1 VPRPGA
7 GGSIQGKAS
16 AIDRSSLGPQLVE
29 ERAVVAGRLLNLRD
43 PEPIT
48 LDARCRSCQHR
59 GVELIKGRFRCNTCG
74 GIDVEWALRVDWRAH
89 A

>member
-1 VPRPGA
+1 VPKLGA
-7 GGSIQGKAS
+7 GNALLGKAS
-16 AIDRSSLGPQLVE
+16 AIDRSSMGPRLVE
-29 ERAVVAGRLLNLRD
+29 ARAAVVGRLLNLRD

-48 LDARCRSCQHR
+48 IDARCRSCQHR

-74 GIDVEWALRVDWRAH
+74 GTHIEWAVRVDGRAH